1 MGLRFRIF
9 IGMLAVV
16 LVALVATAVVA
27 FDFSQKQ
34 ELAYNSQRLLRK
46 EAALSRSLDYVL
58 TRNGGSLPADSIS
71 IVVYRPYL

>member
-46 EAALSRSLDYVL
+46 EAALSRSSRLCSHKE
-58 TRNGGSLPADSIS
+58 RGKPSGG
-71 IVVYRPYL
+71 